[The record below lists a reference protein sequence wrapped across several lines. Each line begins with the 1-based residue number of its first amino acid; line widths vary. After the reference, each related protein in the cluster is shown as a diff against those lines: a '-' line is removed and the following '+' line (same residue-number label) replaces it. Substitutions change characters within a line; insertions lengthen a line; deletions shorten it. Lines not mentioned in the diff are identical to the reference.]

1 MTCMS
6 ALIWYY
12 NDVSVAQDGVEWWGV
27 GVCCLFVGVWGVCWF
42 GCLGIKEGLVI
53 ERAAL
58 GRDAHLLFSRSGL
71 FVCFL
76 CCLAEN

>member
-1 MTCMS
+1 MRDR
-6 ALIWYY
+6 WR
-12 NDVSVAQDGVEWWGV
+12 V
-27 GVCCLFVGVWGVCWF
+27 GVVMGLVCLV

-76 CCLAEN
+76 CCLAENLCDSF